1 MNFLRRIGLAL
12 IVLALTASC
21 SQLPQ
26 SSRTDEQMAS
36 IRAEFLQNHPEGMYN
51 GYIQEGR
58 VVKGMGIVEVLASWG
73 LPNVR
78 RPAPEGEVEF
88 WEYYAKDEQTQ
99 RLVSYELVFEGKV
112 LNRWAIHADLPSAL
126 GTTSIGPDASRTV
139 EETLR
144 LGTSSPTQGAAPQ
157 KKKP

>member
-1 MNFLRRIGLAL
+1 MNFLFRIGLAV
-12 IVLALTASC
+12 IVLTLTASC

-26 SSRTDEQMAS
+26 SSRTDEQMTS
-36 IRAEFLQNHPEGMYN
+36 VRAEFLQNHPEGMYN
-51 GYIQEGR
+51 AYIKEGR

-78 RPAPEGEVEF
+78 RPAPEGDVEF
-88 WEYYAKDEQTQ
+88 WAYYAKDEQTQ
-99 RLVSYELVFEGKV
+99 QLVSYELVFEAKV
-112 LNRWAIHADLPSAL
+112 LNRWTVHAELPSAL
-126 GTTSIGPDASRTV
+126 GSTAIGPDAMRTV

-144 LGTSSPTQGAAPQ
+144 LGTGTTGQGSAPQ

>member
-1 MNFLRRIGLAL
+1 MNFLRRIELAV

-26 SSRTDEQMAS
+26 SSRTDEQMTS
-36 IRAEFLQNHPEGMYN
+36 IRGEYLQNHPEGMYN
-51 GYIQEGR
+51 AYIREGR

-88 WEYYAKDEQTQ
+88 WAYYAKDEQTQ

-112 LNRWAIHADLPSAL
+112 LNRWTVHADLPSAL
-126 GTTSIGPDASRTV
+126 GTTAIGADASRTV

-144 LGTSSPTQGAAPQ
+144 LGTGSPAQGSAPQ
-157 KKKP
+157 KKRP

>member
-1 MNFLRRIGLAL
+1 MNFLRRIELAV

-26 SSRTDEQMAS
+26 SSRTDEQMTS
-36 IRAEFLQNHPEGMYN
+36 IRAEYLQNHPEGTYN
-51 GYIQEGR
+51 AYIREGR

-78 RPAPEGEVEF
+78 RPAPEGEVEV
-88 WEYYAKDEQTQ
+88 WAYYAKDEQTQ
-99 RLVSYELVFEGKV
+99 TLVSYELVFEGKV
-112 LNRWAIHADLPSAL
+112 LNRWTVHADLASAL
-126 GTTSIGPDASRTV
+126 GTTSIGSDASRTV

-144 LGTSSPTQGAAPQ
+144 LGTGSSAPGSAP
-157 KKKP
+157 KKKSP